1 MSRIGKHPVS
11 VPDGVKIA
19 LSGQQMTVSGKLGEL
34 SRKLPDEVD
43 VKQEDGSIT
52 VSPRGEDKRSRAM
65 WGMSRTLVS
74 NMVTGVSTG
83 FTRNLVIAG
92 VGYRAALDGKIL
104 NLQLGYSHDIKYAI
118 PQDIDVKCATPTQ
131 ISISGA
137 DRQRVGQIAAE
148 IRAFRKPE
156 PYKGKGIRYEDE
168 RIIRKEGKKK

>member
-11 VPDGVKIA
+11 VPDGVKVA
-19 LSGQQMTVSGKLGEL
+19 LSGQEMTVSGKLGEL
-34 SRKLPDEVD
+34 SRKLPDEVE

-74 NMVTGVSTG
+74 NMITGVSTG

-92 VGYRAALDGKIL
+92 VGYRAAMDGKIL

-156 PYKGKGIRYEDE
+156 PYKGKGIRYDDE